1 MSESQ
6 YPPPGQYPP
15 PPPIPAVAPSSSKAT
30 TSLVLGVIS
39 VVMCGLF
46 LGIPAMIIAR
56 QAKREIA
63 ESQGRLGGEGLATAG
78 FVTGLIGTIWSVV
91 GGILLVV
98 LIAVGGIVANEIDKN
113 CDTVTDE
120 NGRPSLSCE

>member
-46 LGIPAMIIAR
+46 RGIPAMIIAR

-63 ESQGRLGGEGLATAG
+63 ESQGRLQTARLYNMTDDPGVKAMLKFNLAR
-78 FVTGLIGTIWSVV
+78 
-91 GGILLVV
+91 
-98 LIAVGGIVANEIDKN
+98 
-113 CDTVTDE
+113 DTHHQNLWLAAIEALELMYHV
-120 NGRPSLSCE
+120 RL